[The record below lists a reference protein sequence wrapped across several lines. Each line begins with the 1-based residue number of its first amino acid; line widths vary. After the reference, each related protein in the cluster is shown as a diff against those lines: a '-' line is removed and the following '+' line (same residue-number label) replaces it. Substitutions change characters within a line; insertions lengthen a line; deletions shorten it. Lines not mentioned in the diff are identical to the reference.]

1 MRGSTVKYF
10 NAKNTCILSDHYCAY
25 TFYHFIALHV
35 CINFV
40 DLILPARNAEY
51 LLTHTPTHT
60 HTPGLTPASEEL
72 KKLNVPVVEEESDS
86 ENEEKMA
93 EEYEEVKDGDS
104 EAVATDMP
112 LD

>member
-1 MRGSTVKYF
+1 MQRTLVYYLTTVV
-10 NAKNTCILSDHYCAY
+10 HMQ
-25 TFYHFIALHV
+25 
-35 CINFV
+35 
-40 DLILPARNAEY
+40 
-51 LLTHTPTHT
+51 
-60 HTPGLTPASEEL
+60 GLTPASEEL